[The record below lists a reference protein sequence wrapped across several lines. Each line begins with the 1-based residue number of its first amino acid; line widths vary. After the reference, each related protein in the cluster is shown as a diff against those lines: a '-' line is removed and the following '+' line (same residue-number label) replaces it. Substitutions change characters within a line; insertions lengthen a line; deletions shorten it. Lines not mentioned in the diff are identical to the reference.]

1 MLAAKI
7 GDLGHPVDPRIIAMI
22 TAAIGYLVRH
32 GPLTEQD
39 RWEEDP
45 GGSPYTLGV
54 IVAALVAGAAYLS
67 GPDQQYVLDL
77 ADDWN
82 HRIEEWT
89 YVHDSWLDTIF
100 GLAGHYV
107 RVGPDPQT
115 GVTRIANQAD
125 TQFDPPSSGVIGL
138 EYLYLPRLGLRDP
151 QDNRIADT
159 TRLIDVMLA
168 CNVSTGV
175 AYYRY
180 NYDGYGEQVD
190 GANWIGVGVGRVWPL
205 LAGERGPR
213 RRPGRTGRADP
224 THRDAGHAVPGRA
237 RPGAGMGPTA
247 AAAPQRNPV
256 PSVADRATHPEC
268 DAAGVGSQRA
278 DQTGLAQG
286 HQTTGRATPTGHH
299 PVSRAGTHTNRV
311 VLADR
316 GPGRGATP
324 EP

>member
-54 IVAALVAGAAYLS
+54 MVAALVAGAAYLS

-125 TQFDPPSSGVIGL
+125 PVRPTQF
-138 EYLYLPRLGLRDP
+138 
-151 QDNRIADT
+151 
-159 TRLIDVMLA
+159 
-168 CNVSTGV
+168 
-175 AYYRY
+175 
-180 NYDGYGEQVD
+180 
-190 GANWIGVGVGRVWPL
+190 
-205 LAGERGPR
+205 RGH
-213 RRPGRTGRADP
+213 RPGI
-224 THRDAGHAVPGRA
+224 
-237 RPGAGMGPTA
+237 
-247 AAAPQRNPV
+247 PV
-256 PSVADRATHPEC
+256 TCRGWACAT
-268 DAAGVGSQRA
+268 RR
-278 DQTGLAQG
+278 
-286 HQTTGRATPTGHH
+286 TTGSPTP
-299 PVSRAGTHTNRV
+299 P
-311 VLADR
+311 D
-316 GPGRGATP
+316 
-324 EP
+324 